1 MKKKDPTGMILSED
15 ESTAILLNGDDHV
28 RIQTLQTGLTLDRLY
43 EKADRIDDYI
53 GERFDYAFDEKYGYL
68 TSFPTN
74 VGTGLRAAVVLHLPM
89 LSKNKNFSSLV
100 ADMGRFGTQ
109 VRGVYGEGAE
119 NFGSLYQISNQ
130 KTLGQTEQEI
140 IDIVRKAALELD
152 AQERRMRREYR
163 QRKPVQAA
171 DECYKSYGVLKY
183 ARRLTRKDGME
194 FLSQIMTGIT
204 DGILTV
210 KEPCS
215 VYGLMIGIQP
225 ANLLSLADRPLDKD
239 ELDAARAEFLRKRL
253 PEIIEPEA

>member
-1 MKKKDPTGMILSED
+1 MGDLEKTQLLERRAINRSVMKKKDPTGMILSED

-28 RIQTLQTGLTLDRLY
+28 RIQTLQTGLTLEQLY
-43 EKADRIDDYI
+43 ERADKIDDYI
-53 GERFDYAFDEKYGYL
+53 SERFDYAFDEKYGYL

-89 LSKNKNFSSLV
+89 LSKNKNFNSLV

-130 KTLGQTEQEI
+130 KTLGQTEREI

-152 AQERRMRREYR
+152 VQERRVRREYR

-194 FLSQIMTGIT
+194 FLSPDHDRNHGW
-204 DGILTV
+204 DLKSEGTV
-210 KEPCS
+210 LCIRSDAGDPACEPFES
-215 VYGLMIGIQP
+215 GGPP
-225 ANLLSLADRPLDKD
+225 A
-239 ELDAARAEFLRKRL
+239 
-253 PEIIEPEA
+253 